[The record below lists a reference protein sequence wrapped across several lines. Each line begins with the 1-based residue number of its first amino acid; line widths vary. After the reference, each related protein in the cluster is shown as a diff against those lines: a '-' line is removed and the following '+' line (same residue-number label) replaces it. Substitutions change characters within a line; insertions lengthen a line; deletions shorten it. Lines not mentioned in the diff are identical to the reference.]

1 MSFLYVFDYRKASMS
16 HTINESSVMI
26 LIEKNIKG
34 WIERKREPKYFYQD
48 FADLLRAF
56 DNIFNY
62 QFYYFGYLVCFVNL
76 IREADEYSGNS
87 NSLIDYLQQWTF
99 RQWQVEFGRY
109 KDRYQYQ
116 LRQHR
121 YHENKNRL
129 EIRNRVLEL
138 TRQYRTLLVV
148 RVDFAYLKQFLSHNT
163 IQSFH
168 DDLRTFRYEIGKNR
182 NGLFNDLIFYAWAA
196 EQGEEDKGYHCHAL
210 LIFNGAKRYDGKG
223 IAKQVGELWQ
233 RLTHD
238 QGTYFNCNSP
248 AYLRSYEKQG
258 KTGVGM
264 IYSAVPVQVRNLL
277 TVVEYMAQ
285 PEKAQ
290 YLRVKT
296 SHGMRTFGMSQ
307 R

>member
-16 HTINESSVMI
+16 NTINESNLMI

-34 WIERKREPKYFYQD
+34 WIECKREPKYFYQD
-48 FADLLRAF
+48 FADLLRTF
-56 DNIFNY
+56 DSIFNHHC
-62 QFYYFGYLVCFVNL
+62 YYFGYLACFVNL
-76 IREADEYSGNS
+76 IRETDAYLDDRG
-87 NSLIDYLQQWTF
+87 SLIDYLKEWTF
-99 RQWQVEFGRY
+99 SQWQAELRRY

-148 RVDFAYLKQFLSHNT
+148 RVDLAYLKQFLFHKT

-168 DDLRTFRYEIGKNR
+168 NDLITFRYQIAKNKDE
-182 NGLFNDLIFYAWAA
+182 LFNGLIFYAWAV

-223 IAKQVGELWQ
+223 IAQQVGELWQ
-233 RLTHD
+233 QLTHG

-248 AYLRSYEKQG
+248 AYLRNYEKQG

-264 IYSAVPVQVRNLL
+264 IYSKVPVQVRNLL
-277 TVVEYMAQ
+277 TVAEYLTQ

-307 R
+307 H

>member
-1 MSFLYVFDYRKASMS
+1 MS
-16 HTINESSVMI
+16 HTINESNLMI
-26 LIEKNIKG
+26 LIEENIKN
-34 WIERKREPKYFYQD
+34 WIERKREPRCFYQD
-48 FADLLRAF
+48 FTDLLRAF
-56 DNIFNY
+56 DSIFN
-62 QFYYFGYLVCFVNL
+62 QQLYYFGYIACFVNL
-76 IREADEYSGNS
+76 IREADEYLGDS
-87 NSLIDYLQQWTF
+87 NSLIAYLQQWTF

-129 EIRNRVLEL
+129 EIRNRVFEL
-138 TRQYRTLLVV
+138 TRQHRTLLVV
-148 RVDFAYLKQFLSHNT
+148 RVDLAYRKQFLSHNT

-168 DDLRTFRYEIGKNR
+168 DDLSTFRYEIGQNKNR
-182 NGLFNDLIFYAWAA
+182 LFHDLIFYAWAL

-233 RLTHD
+233 QLTHG

-258 KTGVGM
+258 KTGIGM
-264 IYSAVPVQVRNLL
+264 IYSKVPVQVRNLL
-277 TVVEYMAQ
+277 TVAEYLTQ